1 MEGPFPKG
9 AALLI
14 FDGTTQQ
21 APQAAGNVGKSP
33 APRFGLMDG
42 CDFGADSRLRADI
55 LGIERGLLGL
65 CGLRIV
71 SHREQPAA
79 DKRQRDREDGGVDV
93 WEQCR
98 SLWVAEHRLPDA
110 GTDDR

>member
-21 APQAAGNVGKSP
+21 ETQAAGTPERVQRL
-33 APRFGLMDG
+33 ALGLMDG
-42 CDFGADSRLRADI
+42 GDFGADSRLRADI

-79 DKRQRDREDGGVDV
+79 EKRQRDREDGGVDV

-98 SLWVAEHRLPDA
+98 ALWVAEHRLPDA